1 MNRLS
6 NVIDSV
12 LTLQKQINYG
22 VNDEKKHVA
31 VVFRVPVRVFKFIA
45 DVLCFKVL
53 VFFFFC
59 CIFLNGLFLG
69 LCDRNREVEGDQIV
83 ISGVLGMLN
92 SFTVAATQAPSSQVR
107 KAFFFYSDA
116 CRYEIR

>member
-53 VFFFFC
+53 VFFFFVASS
-59 CIFLNGLFLG
+59 LMG
-69 LCDRNREVEGDQIV
+69 
-83 ISGVLGMLN
+83 
-92 SFTVAATQAPSSQVR
+92 SFWVCVTETEKWR
-107 KAFFFYSDA
+107 
-116 CRYEIR
+116 EIRS